1 MFEKLLNKHIKSK
14 YTLIDVYALA
24 MNCIY
29 SNSNDH
35 QLTQFFRVNCGLR
48 TSIGKRIALFVNA
61 F

>member
-14 YTLIDVYALA
+14 YTL